1 MKQEQFD
8 IVHCNTPIGGVTGRI
23 CARRAHVPFVIYQAH
38 DFHFWKGAP
47 LKNWLCYYPVERMLA
62 HFTDRLVTINEEDY
76 HRATSFHL
84 KKSGQ
89 VIKVPGVGVNVA
101 RFSETKINEIDRR
114 EELETLGIP
123 QNACVFLSVGELIPR
138 KNFKMLIHAFKKANI
153 PDAYLLICGDGSDK
167 EVLQNTIDSMTM
179 QSNIKLL
186 GFRSDILELLHC
198 TDYFVFPS
206 KQEGLPGALM
216 EAMAAK
222 RPCIISRIRGNIDLL
237 GSDYDYLLNPDDID
251 AWSNAIKQIL
261 QDKRDLG
268 EYAYKRVKPFDFPRV
283 VESYKNLYQ
292 DAIEARQRIS

>member
-1 MKQEQFD
+1 M
-8 IVHCNTPIGGVTGRI
+8 GRL

-38 DFHFWKGAP
+38 GFHFWKGAP

-76 HRATSFHL
+76 HRATRFRL

-101 RFSETKINEIDRR
+101 KFSETKMDEKDRR
-114 EELETLGIP
+114 EKLETLGIP
-123 QNACVFLSVGELIPR
+123 QNACIFLSVGELIPR

-153 PDAYLLICGDGSDK
+153 PNAYLLICGDGSDK
-167 EVLQNTIDSMTM
+167 EVLQNTIDSMEM

-198 TDYFVFPS
+198 IDYFVFPS

-222 RPCIISRIRGNIDLL
+222 CPCIASRIRGNTDLL
-237 GSDYDYLLNPDDID
+237 GNDYDYLLSPDDTD
-251 AWSNAIKQIL
+251 AWANAIKQIL

-268 EYAYKRVKPFDFPRV
+268 EYAYQRVKPFDFPQV
-283 VESYKNLYQ
+283 VGSYKNLYQ
-292 DAIEARQRIS
+292 EAIKARKHIS